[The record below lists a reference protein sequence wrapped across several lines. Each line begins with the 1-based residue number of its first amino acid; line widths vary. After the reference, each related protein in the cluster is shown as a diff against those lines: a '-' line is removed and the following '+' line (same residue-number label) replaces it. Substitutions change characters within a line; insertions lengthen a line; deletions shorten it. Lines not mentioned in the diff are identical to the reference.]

1 LLFRGLK
8 TNMAIN
14 IALVLLIGM
23 LLIDLVA
30 IMTFQKYMI
39 KSEIYKGYML
49 INAITDNYI
58 ALPKQENMLLDSD
71 FKYFMSSLINKTD
84 CSLGLLMDISQR
96 KIYFEKKSCNFKNE
110 LESMTKKAIDTK
122 KVSLDFFGSTWGV
135 LWKQSQNFI
144 VSAPLYKKGKIYAGV
159 SVVYDLYPVY
169 EKLRHIQQI
178 IFIYIFINTIIL
190 TFIGLQRLFMIYI
203 RPVQRL
209 VNRSYEYKD
218 DNEIFFSVR
227 KEDSEL
233 NQLSTALNN
242 MLKRISE
249 DKEKLFKTVKY
260 LEKVN
265 LELKQVQ
272 KEIINAE
279 KLASVGRL
287 SSGIAHEIGN
297 PLGIVIGYLDL
308 LKQKDIPD
316 DEKHDFIL
324 RVEDEIFR
332 INHIIRQL
340 IDLSRPSKDEL
351 KKVSVNEIIKDLYSI
366 LRSQPLFSD
375 IDIKLNLTFE
385 NDNVLANHDK
395 LRQVFLNII
404 LNSAD
409 AISSLP
415 ELTNGEILI
424 FTNLVMD
431 VNQDS
436 EDNVSMLKIVFK
448 DNGTGISKDDF
459 ENIFD
464 PFYTTKEPGKG
475 TGLGLYVSFMIIE
488 GFGGNIKA
496 SGIEGSGTIITV
508 LLPLVR

>member
-1 LLFRGLK
+1 MIFRGLK

-14 IALVLLIGM
+14 IAFVLIIGM
-23 LLIDLVA
+23 LLINLVA
-30 IMTFQKYMI
+30 IMSFQKYMI
-39 KSEIYKGYML
+39 KSEVSKGYML
-49 INAITDNYI
+49 INAIKDNC
-58 ALPKQENMLLDSD
+58 LPLPEQDNMLLDSD

-84 CSLGLLMDISQR
+84 CSVGLLMDISQR

-110 LESMTKKAIDTK
+110 LENLTKKAIK
-122 KVSLDFFGSTWGV
+122 NRKVSLNFFGSTWGV
-135 LWKQSQNFI
+135 LWKQSRNFI
-144 VSAPLYKKGKIYAGV
+144 ISAPLYKKDKIYAGV

-169 EKLRHIQQI
+169 EKLRNIQRI

-209 VNRSYEYKD
+209 VNRAYEYKD
-218 DNEIFFSVR
+218 DNEIFFAVR

-242 MLKRISE
+242 MLKRISQ
-249 DKEKLFKTVKY
+249 DKEKLFTTVKY

-265 LELKQVQ
+265 VELKQAQ

-287 SSGIAHEIGN
+287 ASGIAHEIGN
-297 PLGIVIGYLDL
+297 PLGIVIGYIDL

-351 KKVSVNEIIKDLYSI
+351 KKVSANEIIKDLYSI
-366 LRSQPLFSD
+366 LRSQPLFAD
-375 IDIKLNLTFE
+375 IDIKLNLTSE
-385 NDNVLANHDK
+385 NDEVLADHDK

-415 ELTNGEILI
+415 GLNNGEILI
-424 FTNLVMD
+424 STNRVMD
-431 VNQDS
+431 ANPDFQ
-436 EDNVSMLKIVFK
+436 DNVSMLKIVFK
-448 DNGTGISKDDF
+448 DNGAGISKDDL

-464 PFYTTKEPGKG
+464 PFCTTKEPGKG

-496 SGIEGSGTIITV
+496 FSREGSGATMTL
-508 LLPLVR
+508 LLPLAR